1 MLCWSSVWHR
11 IFCLHFSLI
20 SGLNSIVKRSC
31 IIISLYIASATYLH
45 TNCHTIDH
53 PSVVMQVLEGSRS
66 FKIAP
71 RILAWL
77 KGRCVTTQG
86 SSVSWKVAHIDRNI
100 HHMGPSHGI
109 HYCKSDICGWTI
121 LHQQFSYKHWK
132 QRDGLWLIEP
142 DNKLTI
148 HFQSRWKCVKHCS
161 MLLITQFLN
170 LLSCC

>member
-53 PSVVMQVLEGSRS
+53 PSVVMQVLESRRS

-77 KGRCVTTQG
+77 KGRYVTTQG
-86 SSVSWKVAHIDRNI
+86 SSVSWKVAHIGRNI

-109 HYCKSDICGWTI
+109 HY
-121 LHQQFSYKHWK
+121 WK
-132 QRDGLWLIEP
+132 QRDGSWLIEP